1 MGKYLL
7 KRRIAMTT
15 KKLGQSL
22 EKIVDSVENLK
33 QVYKSDLRFGDLVE
47 ITTLNS
53 VYSIRVLQDN
63 LYLVSGGWFDKNG
76 LSPFKT
82 RINGCTWGGSIIK
95 MDIIAACGL
104 CVEFGN
110 RVVTSPIQKVCVF
123 PQGGEN

>member
-1 MGKYLL
+1 MS
-7 KRRIAMTT
+7 T
-15 KKLGQSL
+15 KKFGYSL
-22 EKIVDSVENLK
+22 EKIVDSADQLK
-33 QVYKSDLRFGDLVE
+33 QVLKSDLRFGDLVL

-53 VYSIRVLQDN
+53 VYMVRVLQDN

-82 RINGCTWGGSIIK
+82 SIAGCTWGGSIIK
-95 MDIIAACGL
+95 MDIVAACGL

-123 PQGGEN
+123 PNGGEN